1 MVRLF
6 LVHSEKSKLML
17 TALGAGRYL
26 CTRYRRRPGKMAQ
39 WLKVLAAKPDDLDL
53 MPRTKRNMVEEE
65 N

>member
-1 MVRLF
+1 
-6 LVHSEKSKLML
+6 ML